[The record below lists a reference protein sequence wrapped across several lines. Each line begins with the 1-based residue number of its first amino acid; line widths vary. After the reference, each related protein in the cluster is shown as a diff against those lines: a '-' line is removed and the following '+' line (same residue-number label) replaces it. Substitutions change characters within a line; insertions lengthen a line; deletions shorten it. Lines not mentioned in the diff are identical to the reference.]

1 MALGHYGYEV
11 CISCLLPHVLLE
23 KQVLCLCPEMV
34 GIRNVTYTFQMYVKA
49 TCLTTLLLVGKVIV
63 HFGGRARLLIFLHLV
78 KSVSLIP
85 MGASPLPPPTV
96 SQMQTTGWEGPSVGF
111 TRGAWHL
118 QRAVNSQVTLL
129 RRVSAVEF

>member
-49 TCLTTLLLVGKVIV
+49 TCLTTLLVVGKVIV

-85 MGASPLPPPTV
+85 MGASPLSPRRFPRCRPQAGKAPLLGLPGEPGTY
-96 SQMQTTGWEGPSVGF
+96 
-111 TRGAWHL
+111 RG
-118 QRAVNSQVTLL
+118 R
-129 RRVSAVEF
+129 

>member
-85 MGASPLPPPTV
+85 MGASPLPPPDGFPDADRRLGRPLCWVYPGSLALTEGGKQSGDITQEGV
-96 SQMQTTGWEGPSVGF
+96 SC
-111 TRGAWHL
+111 
-118 QRAVNSQVTLL
+118 
-129 RRVSAVEF
+129 